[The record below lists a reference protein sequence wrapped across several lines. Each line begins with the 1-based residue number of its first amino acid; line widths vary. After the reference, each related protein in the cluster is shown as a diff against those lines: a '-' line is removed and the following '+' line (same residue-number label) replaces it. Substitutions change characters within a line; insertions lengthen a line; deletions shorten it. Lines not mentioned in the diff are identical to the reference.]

1 MSRRMVVTGRQ
12 GQVARSLIEIGPASG
27 FDMITAARPEL
38 DLAAPQT
45 VEAAISDAVP
55 DIIVSAAAYTAVD
68 QAEREPDLAR
78 TVNTTGAGAVAAVAN
93 SLGIPIIHLS
103 TDYVFDGQKATPY
116 VENDEVAPINVYG
129 ATKLASE
136 EAVAA
141 ASGNHCILR
150 TSWVY
155 APYGNNFV
163 RTMLSLAGRD
173 ELKVVADQQGC
184 PSYAP
189 EIARAIIAIA
199 RNLLDQPDESGLR
212 GIFHLAGEG
221 ETTWADFSEAIFAL
235 LHERGLPIPMV
246 NRVTS
251 SEYPTAARRP
261 MNSRLN
267 CTRLAKMHGIQLP
280 PWRSSLRV
288 CIDRLFN
295 ASKQL

>member
-1 MSRRMVVTGRQ
+1 MSTRMVVTGRQ
-12 GQVARSLIEIGPASG
+12 GQIARSLIEIGPASG
-27 FDMITAARPEL
+27 FDLITAARPEL
-38 DLAAPQT
+38 DLAAPET
-45 VEAAISDAVP
+45 VEAAISAAVP
-55 DIIVSAAAYTAVD
+55 DIIVNAAAYTAVD
-68 QAEREPDLAR
+68 QAEREPELAR
-78 TVNTTGAGAVAAVAN
+78 AVNTAGAETVAAVAN

-141 ASGNHCILR
+141 ASSNHCILR

-155 APYGNNFV
+155 APYGKNFV

-189 EIARAIIAIA
+189 EIATAIIAIA

-212 GIFHLAGEG
+212 GIFHLAGDG

-235 LHERGLPIPMV
+235 LGERGLPRPMV
-246 NRVTS
+246 KRVTS

-267 CTRLAKMHGIQLP
+267 CTRSAKIHGIQLP
-280 PWRSSLRV
+280 PWRSSLRA
-288 CIDRLFN
+288 CIDRLLN

>member
-1 MSRRMVVTGRQ
+1 MSRRMVVTGRE
-12 GQVARSLIEIGPASG
+12 GQIARSLIEIGAASG

-38 DLAAPQT
+38 DLAVPET
-45 VEAAISDAVP
+45 VEAAISAAVP

-68 QAEREPDLAR
+68 QAEREPELAR

-136 EAVAA
+136 QAVAA
-141 ASGNHCILR
+141 ASSNHCILR

-155 APYGNNFV
+155 APYGKNFV
-163 RTMLSLAGRD
+163 RTMVSLAGRD

-189 EIARAIIAIA
+189 EIARAIMAIA
-199 RNLLDQPDESGLR
+199 RNLLNEPNQSRLR
-212 GIFHLAGEG
+212 GIFHLAGDG
-221 ETTWADFSEAIFAL
+221 ETTWADFSEAIFASL
-235 LHERGLPIPMV
+235 SERGLPRPMV
-246 NRVTS
+246 KRVTS

-267 CTRLAKMHGIQLP
+267 STRSAKIHGIQLP
-280 PWRSSLRV
+280 PWRSSLRA
-288 CIDRLFN
+288 CIDRLLN